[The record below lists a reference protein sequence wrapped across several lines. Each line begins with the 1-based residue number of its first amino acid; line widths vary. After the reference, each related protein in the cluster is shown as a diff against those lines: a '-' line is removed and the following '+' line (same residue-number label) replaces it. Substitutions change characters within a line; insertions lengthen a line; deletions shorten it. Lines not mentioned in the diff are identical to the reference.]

1 MNLVKK
7 RADVVEN
14 LVTFE
19 ALINSKK
26 KEERD
31 FAIDL
36 VTKEN
41 AIIVYKSLGEN
52 HFAPVRFTAFKK
64 CSMEEYKALKDVDD
78 KKLISTFTGI
88 IGNPFVNGLILEKY
102 DGYIKEF
109 TKKLPDVERKFWRIK
124 DERGKNLNLNE
135 KALGGE

>member
-7 RADVVEN
+7 RADIVEN

-31 FAIDL
+31 FAVEL
-36 VTKEN
+36 VSKED
-41 AIIVYKSLGEN
+41 AVIVYKSLGEN
-52 HFAPVRFTAFKK
+52 HFAPVRFVAYKK
-64 CSMEEYKALKDVDD
+64 SSMKAYKELKDVDD

-102 DGYIKEF
+102 ATYMKDF
-109 TKKLPDVERKFWRIK
+109 TKKLPDVDRKFWRIK

-135 KALGGE
+135 KALGME